1 MKNKKNIKNDGFTL
15 IETLIA
21 VSIFS
26 VSILSLMAVLSQG
39 ISDTNYAK
47 QKIIAAYLAQEG
59 IEYVRNMRDTFVLYG
74 GQTSWNDFNN
84 KLILAACQGQYGC
97 YFDDEKDEDGNNLS
111 VFDPDSNPQPMT
123 KILFES
129 CSSNG
134 CPPLLYDSTTGKYG
148 YDIFGVNS
156 GFVRKIQTSQIG
168 VPPSN
173 ETKITSTISWVQGS
187 GDYEITFSENLFN
200 WQ

>member
-1 MKNKKNIKNDGFTL
+1 MSKFLKQEKGFTL
-15 IETLIA
+15 IETLVA

-26 VSILSLMAVLSQG
+26 VSILSLMAVLAQG

-74 GQTSWNDFNN
+74 VQTGWSDFND
-84 KLILAACQGQYGC
+84 KLIVAACQGQYGC
-97 YFDDEKDEDGNNLS
+97 YFNDEKKDDEP
-111 VFDPDSNPQPMT
+111 FDMFRVPQSQPIT

-129 CSSNG
+129 CPSDG
-134 CPPLLYDSTTGKYG
+134 CPPLFYYSTTGKYG
-148 YDIFGVNS
+148 YNIYGVNS
-156 GFVRKIQTSQIG
+156 GFVRKIKINIIDDDQTQ
-168 VPPSN
+168 VL
-173 ETKITSTISWVQGS
+173 STVSWVQGS
-187 GDYEITFSENLFN
+187 GKYEITFSENLSN